1 MSSCNFSRI
10 ISWDATTI
18 IGLVTIISGPK
29 ARRIKEKSSRQ
40 DSSHLFFDYVGRP
53 SVTGGPS
60 MLPTLAIDGDWV
72 LEDRLSLR
80 FTELSRGDLVTAK
93 SPLDPLR
100 IVCKRIIGLPGDI
113 ICVDPTGQTAA
124 STEHVV
130 VPSGH
135 VWLSGDNFSYS
146 RDSRTYG
153 PVPIALIQ
161 GKVRAKASLSII
173 GRFLFIMLH
182 MQIKPLRGFT
192 IYHNPVT
199 YLD

>member
-1 MSSCNFSRI
+1 MQFLKNYFLGRYHNYRASYYHFRSQSPSYQRKVV
-10 ISWDATTI
+10 AT
-18 IGLVTIISGPK
+18 GLLYVFNTYC
-29 ARRIKEKSSRQ
+29 AA
-40 DSSHLFFDYVGRP
+40 HLFFDYVGRP

-153 PVPIALIQ
+153 PVPIAMIQ
-161 GKVRAKASLSII
+161 GKVRAK
-173 GRFLFIMLH
+173 
-182 MQIKPLRGFT
+182 IKPLRGFT

>member
-1 MSSCNFSRI
+1 MSQVFNTYC
-10 ISWDATTI
+10 AT
-18 IGLVTIISGPK
+18 
-29 ARRIKEKSSRQ
+29 
-40 DSSHLFFDYVGRP
+40 HLFFDYVGRP

-60 MLPTLAIDGDWV
+60 MLPTLAIDGDWI

-100 IVCKRIIGLPGDI
+100 IVCKRIIGLPGDV

-146 RDSRTYG
+146 RDSRLYG

-161 GKVRAKASLSII
+161 GK
-173 GRFLFIMLH
+173 
-182 MQIKPLRGFT
+182 IKPLRGFT